1 MNHAKYIALLEKDNA
16 RLEDVIAA
24 RAENHKLLDEKV
36 RESLRRAFKYL
47 PETATAEA
55 DKDAQYFE
63 ETLELLDLI
72 AHQGGAA

>member
-16 RLEDVIAA
+16 RLEDAIAA

-36 RESLRRAFKYL
+36 RESLRRAFGYL
-47 PETATAEA
+47 PESAKS

-63 ETLELLDLI
+63 DTLELLDMI
-72 AHQGGAA
+72 SHQGGAA